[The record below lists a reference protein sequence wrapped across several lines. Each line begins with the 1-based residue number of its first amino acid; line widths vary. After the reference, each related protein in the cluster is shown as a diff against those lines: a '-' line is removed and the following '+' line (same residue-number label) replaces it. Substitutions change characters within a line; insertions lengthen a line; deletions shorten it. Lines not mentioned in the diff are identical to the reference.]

1 MTTPKQQ
8 DISLEEQN
16 TDEIEQDLFLL
27 KAFMLTQD

>member
-1 MTTPKQQ
+1 MTISKQN